1 MILIEYWKMKGERMD
16 NIEKVCNFLKE
27 YQKEKN
33 KQFEKVC
40 KFLKKF
46 KKQKEEMR
54 LRGFN
59 DFNYIE
65 LLKGFDDEN
74 THSKIIAE
82 FLNPDGSHY
91 QGKIFLK
98 NFFKTLDIPFN
109 IDKWNVV
116 TEKFVRNC
124 VGKGQG
130 RIDIY
135 MTNGKKHIILENKIG
150 AGDQEAQIFKYV
162 ECLYK
167 ENEGN
172 LKPEDILVL
181 YLTKNKSFPSK
192 YSLDNYEIKN
202 GYLKNNGEI
211 KAKIKCISYDE
222 ILKWMQ
228 ENLKEVENITNL
240 SEAIKQYIKVVKKIL
255 GKEENIMNLKDYLLK
270 EENREVLITLIENKN
285 EFDKFVKNDEE
296 CQKIIEEEKLD
307 KVLTE
312 IIDEINYKILDKLKK
327 EIKNI
332 PNLTIIIEKNKKSKY
347 IDKLCF
353 ENKKNNKL
361 ICPEWPYSF
370 VSIHAFKKLALEVLK
385 NGENKI
391 IERIINPATIEQ

>member
-1 MILIEYWKMKGERMD
+1 MSDIKEICD
-16 NIEKVCNFLKE
+16 FLKK
-27 YQKEKN
+27 YRQVKN
-33 KQFEKVC
+33 KKLEEVC
-40 KFLKKF
+40 HLLKKF
-46 KKQKEEMR
+46 KKQKEEMK

-91 QGKIFLK
+91 QGKIFLE
-98 NFFKTLDIPFN
+98 NFFRTLDIPFN
-109 IDKWNVV
+109 IDNWNVI
-116 TEKFVRNC
+116 TERFVRNC
-124 VGKGQG
+124 VDKGQG

-150 AGDQEAQIFKYV
+150 AGDQEAQIFKYI

-181 YLTKNKSFPSK
+181 YLTKDVHLPSK

-202 GYLKNNGEI
+202 GYLENNGDI

-228 ENLKEVENITNL
+228 ENLKEVENIMNL
-240 SEAIKQYIKVVKKIL
+240 SEALKQYIKVVKKIL
-255 GKEENIMNLKDYLLK
+255 GEEENIMNLKDYLLK
-270 EENREVLITLIENKN
+270 EEHREVLITLIENKN
-285 EFDKFVKNDEE
+285 EFENYVKNDEE
-296 CQKIIEEEKLD
+296 CQKIIEEEKLGE
-307 KVLTE
+307 VLAK
-312 IIDEINYKILDKLKK
+312 IIDEINYKVLDKLK
-327 EIKNI
+327 NI
-332 PNLTIIIEKNKKSKY
+332 PDLNIIIEKNENSKY
-347 IDKLCF
+347 IDKLCI
-353 ENKKNNKL
+353 ENKNNKL
-361 ICPEWPYSF
+361 ICPEWPYNF
-370 VSIHAFKKLALEVLK
+370 VSKYAFKELALEVLK
-385 NGENKI
+385 NGENNIIEKI
-391 IERIINPATIEQ
+391 IKPATI

>member
-1 MILIEYWKMKGERMD
+1 MSDIKEICD
-16 NIEKVCNFLKE
+16 FLKK
-27 YQKEKN
+27 YRQVKN
-33 KQFEKVC
+33 KKLEEVC
-40 KFLKKF
+40 HLLKKF
-46 KKQKEEMR
+46 KKQKEEMK

-91 QGKIFLK
+91 QGKIFLE
-98 NFFKTLDIPFN
+98 NFFRTLDIPFN
-109 IDKWNVV
+109 IDNWNVI
-116 TEKFVRNC
+116 TERFVRNC
-124 VGKGQG
+124 VDKGQG

-167 ENEGN
+167 ENEDS
-172 LKPEDILVL
+172 LKPEDIFVL

-202 GYLKNNGEI
+202 GYLENNGEI

-222 ILKWMQ
+222 IFKWMQ

-255 GKEENIMNLKDYLLK
+255 GEEENIMNLKDYLLK
-270 EENREVLITLIENKN
+270 EEHREVLITLIENKN
-285 EFDKFVKNDEE
+285 EFEKYVKNDEE
-296 CQKIIEEEKLD
+296 CQKIIEEEKLGE
-307 KVLTE
+307 VLAK
-312 IIDEINYKILDKLKK
+312 IIDEINYKVLDKLK
-327 EIKNI
+327 NI
-332 PNLTIIIEKNKKSKY
+332 PDLNIIIEKNENSKY
-347 IDKLCF
+347 IDKLCI

-361 ICPEWPYSF
+361 ICPEWPYNF
-370 VSIHAFKKLALEVLK
+370 VSKYAFKELALEVLK
-385 NGENKI
+385 NGENNIIEKI
-391 IERIINPATIEQ
+391 IKLVTIEQ